1 MNDEERALQAIKEL
15 AKRKVEEQAPRV
27 KRKAENSLIE
37 LGLTKED
44 LQQGAEAAAALKLA
58 NDLKNKELT
67 LKANITD
74 NISIGATISP
84 RERAIRAMY
93 NRSF

>member
-1 MNDEERALQAIKEL
+1 
-15 AKRKVEEQAPRV
+15 VEEQAPRV

>member
-58 NDLKNKELT
+58 NDLKNKELN

-74 NISIGATISP
+74 NLSVGATISP
-84 RERAIRAMY
+84 REKAIRAMY

>member
-15 AKRKVEEQAPRV
+15 AKRKVEEQAPRA

>member
-37 LGLTKED
+37 LGFTKED

-58 NDLKNKELT
+58 NDLKNKELN

-74 NISIGATISP
+74 NISVGATISP
-84 RERAIRAMY
+84 REKAIRAMY